1 MGGVKWERITML
13 SRVRW
18 SSRVWRG
25 VSGGAGIDHGEVHGI
40 QTETRGKVCYSV
52 VMADTLLLALEK

>member
-1 MGGVKWERITML
+1 ML

-18 SSRVWRG
+18 SSRVWHG
-25 VSGGAGIDHGEVHGI
+25 VSGGAGIDHDELHGI

-52 VMADTLLLALEK
+52 VMADTLLLALGK